1 MPCRRFSSGQVLSS
15 QTCRLVPGP
24 VALSQALVHPWCVCA
39 RRAACRA
46 AFSPLIQFS
55 GGDGLCWRSSR
66 GNLLLARKP
75 DAWSHCLALPGRA
88 GEASAGVMEQH
99 AGAAGWARA
108 ASMVLPEL
116 QSPWTANT
124 VLNQIHSRGTSESF
138 ASSISL
144 VC

>member
-1 MPCRRFSSGQVLSS
+1 MAKCFLPKPAGWFLAPLHCH
-15 QTCRLVPGP
+15 RLLYIRGV
-24 VALSQALVHPWCVCA
+24 SVHA
-39 RRAACRA
+39 GLRAGLL
-46 AFSPLIQFS
+46 FSPLIQFS

-99 AGAAGWARA
+99 AGAAGWAQA
-108 ASMVLPEL
+108 ASVVLPEL
-116 QSPWTANT
+116 QSPWMANT